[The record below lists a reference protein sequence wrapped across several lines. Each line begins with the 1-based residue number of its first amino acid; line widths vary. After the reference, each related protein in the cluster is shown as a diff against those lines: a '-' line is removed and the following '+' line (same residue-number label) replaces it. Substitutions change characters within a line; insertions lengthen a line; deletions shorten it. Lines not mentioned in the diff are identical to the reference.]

1 MSWSMSEILK
11 PFKKL
16 GVVYYQVQKLS
27 ALPRVFKSDNNTAAR
42 FLNSTQ

>member
-1 MSWSMSEILK
+1 MAEILK

-27 ALPRVFKSDNNTAAR
+27 AFPRVLKPDNNTPAR
-42 FLNSTQ
+42 FLNST